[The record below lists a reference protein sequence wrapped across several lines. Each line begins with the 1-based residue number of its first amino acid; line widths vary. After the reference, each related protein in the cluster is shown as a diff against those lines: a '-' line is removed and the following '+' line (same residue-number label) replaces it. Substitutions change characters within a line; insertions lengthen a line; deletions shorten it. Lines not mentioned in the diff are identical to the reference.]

1 MIAVFNMIHNI
12 YIYIYNCSLLWA
24 KTSVEK
30 ENQNMVPIC
39 WDGVPWNSSLVGRSI
54 SHTTKPVNI
63 KKTGVVIQRSVERG
77 FKNIHMLL
85 LLPSLRA
92 TIAVPKSVNGS
103 VKSTYLLLFDVIVI
117 SPTTPSYFYFKIKI

>member
-30 ENQNMVPIC
+30 ENQKMVPIC

-85 LLPSLRA
+85 LLPSLRT